1 MNLAIEPKANKLL
14 IWFSVLQGNPIALS
28 LTKSTGVGF
37 LLVFL
42 QYIIW
47 FCWGVPHCPSSPLL
61 SHTSLLCGIWQAHC

>member
-1 MNLAIEPKANKLL
+1 MLAMNLAIEPKANELL

-42 QYIIW
+42 
-47 FCWGVPHCPSSPLL
+47 
-61 SHTSLLCGIWQAHC
+61 